1 MRISRP
7 TPEVAQ
13 AAVELFKALGNE
25 HRLVSLS
32 MLSAGSR
39 CVHEIVEELGISQS
53 LVSQHLRILR
63 TAGLVATARRGQE
76 VVYSIKDRHVTRM
89 VDDAVRHV
97 QED

>member
-1 MRISRP
+1 MRIARP
-7 TPEVAQ
+7 SPEVTQ

-25 HRLVSLS
+25 HRLAILS
-32 MLSAGSR
+32 TLSARSC
-39 CVHEIVEELGISQS
+39 CVHEIVESLGISQS
-53 LVSQHLRILR
+53 LASQHLRVLR
-63 TAGLVATARRGQE
+63 TTGLVGTARRGQE

>member
-7 TPEVAQ
+7 SPEVTQ

-25 HRLVSLS
+25 HRLAILS
-32 MLSAGSR
+32 TLSAGSR
-39 CVHEIVEELGISQS
+39 CVHEIVEALGISQS

-63 TAGLVATARRGQE
+63 ATGLVGTARRGQE